1 MARCWY
7 KNSKE
12 RPSFKELADELDGAL
27 TIIVGYVELNMELQN
42 AITEKELGKLVNTII
57 VSSEMELDAVL

>member
-42 AITEKELGKLVNTII
+42 AITEKELGKLALNK
-57 VSSEMELDAVL
+57 